1 MILDSQMSLGISV
14 LGGLNENNLHK
25 LICLNTWSKLV
36 QRANLHSHESRHSGL
51 VSRSSSISFDFTLHI
66 SISYLDTRISI
77 RETALGERKP

>member
-1 MILDSQMSLGISV
+1 MILASQMSLGISV

-25 LICLNTWSKLV
+25 LICLNTWSKL
-36 QRANLHSHESRHSGL
+36 ESRHSGL
-51 VSRSSSISFDFTLHI
+51 VSGSSSISYDLTLHI